1 MQAVP
6 SPSRGLTQPQRVEIS
21 NRRLVQA
28 AVELVTEKGWE
39 ATTAAEIGRR
49 AGYSRAMVHARYGS
63 KDAILEA
70 FFTHEYVQRLSPDPE
85 PDASGLDEALAH
97 FSKIQEVYADAPDLL
112 RAIFAMMFE
121 AVKTTSPVRPILR
134 AWLTRGVEKVEIG
147 LRRGMSDGSVR
158 PDIDLVRAVNDISA
172 GVFGVAFQWIALSD
186 RYDLPR
192 ELTYLRARLVNEY
205 GAQGK
210 ADTDAA
216 RHSRTRRS
224 T

>member
-6 SPSRGLTQPQRVEIS
+6 SPSRGLTQPERVEIS

-70 FFTHEYVQRLSPDPE
+70 FFAHEYVQRMT
-85 PDASGLDEALAH
+85 PDAGPEALGLDEALAH
-97 FSKIQEVYADAPDLL
+97 FGRIQEVYSDAPDFL

-121 AVKTTSPVRPILR
+121 AVKTTSPVRPILQE
-134 AWLTRGVEKVEIG
+134 WLTRGVSKVETG
-147 LRRGMSDGSVR
+147 LRRGIRDGSVR
-158 PDIDLVRAVNDISA
+158 SDIDLVRAVNDISA
-172 GVFGVAFQWIALSD
+172 GIFGVAFQWIALSD

-210 ADTDAA
+210 ADSDAA
-216 RHSRTRRS
+216 RHPRTRRS

>member
-1 MQAVP
+1 VP
-6 SPSRGLTQPQRVEIS
+6 SPARGLTQPQRVELS
-21 NRRLVQA
+21 NRRLVEA
-28 AVELVTEKGWE
+28 AVELIAEKGWE

-70 FFTHEYVQRLSPDPE
+70 FFTHEYVQRLSPAPE
-85 PDASGLDEALAH
+85 PDATGLDEALAH
-97 FSKIQEVYADAPDLL
+97 FDRIQKVYAEAPDFL
-112 RAIFAMMFE
+112 RAMFAMTFE

-134 AWLTRGVEKVEIG
+134 AWLTRGVENVEAG
-147 LRRGMSDGSVR
+147 LRKGIRDGSVR
-158 PDIDLVRAVNDISA
+158 SDIDIDRAVNDVSA

-205 GAQGK
+205 GAERK
-210 ADTDAA
+210 ERTHAA
-216 RHSRTRRS
+216 RHSRARRS